1 MSESSSA
8 RSPPRVVTHVGLERV
23 GDPVSAK
30 TDFVCGPTI
39 CHVTGDTFL
48 PCFPGMR
55 CPIRKEAGLKSVTI
69 YEGKSIECWTVVV
82 NERRY
87 RWAYRIDERPQV
99 DMQGADSRVEV
110 LALKE
115 ALFAAMAEIDQ
126 ELGRR
131 YSKPKGQQQS

>member
-1 MSESSSA
+1 M
-8 RSPPRVVTHVGLERV
+8 
-23 GDPVSAK
+23 
-30 TDFVCGPTI
+30 
-39 CHVTGDTFL
+39 
-48 PCFPGMR
+48 
-55 CPIRKEAGLKSVTI
+55 KSVTI

-115 ALFAAMAEIDQ
+115 AQFAAMAEIDQ